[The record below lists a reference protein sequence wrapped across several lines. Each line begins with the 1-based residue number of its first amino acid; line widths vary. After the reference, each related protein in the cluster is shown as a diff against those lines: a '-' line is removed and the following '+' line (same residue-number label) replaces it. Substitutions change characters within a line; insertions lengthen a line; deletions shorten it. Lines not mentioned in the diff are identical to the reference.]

1 MQAIAVRRRR
11 DEPIDATELRGLAET
26 AGYEVIETVGQ
37 RRAEDSTYH
46 VGRGKAE
53 ELADLA
59 AETAADAILVDD
71 RVTPQQAYHLE
82 ELCPPET
89 RVLGRYRLV
98 LEIFADR
105 ATDRAA
111 QLQVE
116 LAELRYERKRV
127 RAALKLEEDAANER
141 RTLGEFEASEQGE
154 IKHVDERIEALESA
168 LESTQVVVEQ
178 RRERRSEQGFDHVAV
193 AGYTNAGKSTL
204 LRRLADDEA
213 MTHGSRGA
221 NDDPSAP
228 SGDPIVA
235 SEDQSAANDDP
246 TAANDA
252 NSKHDDLAE
261 RVTVED
267 RLFETLETTTRRA
280 TIEGRRVLLTDTVG
294 VVSDL
299 PHWLVRSFRSTL
311 RAVGTADAVLL
322 VLDASAPVDRF
333 ETRLATAIET
343 LTGRT
348 DAPVLPVLN
357 KVDATDEG
365 TVAERREQVRER
377 LPETEPIAI
386 SALAGSGIDTLG
398 RRLDDALPAERVELT
413 LPNCSAT
420 MGLVSKAYDEL
431 SVADVSYEGDTV
443 ELLAN
448 GHPAAVERLRG
459 QAEELPESPAQ

>member
-26 AGYEVIETVGQ
+26 AGYEVVETVGQ

-46 VGRGKAE
+46 VGSGKAE
-53 ELADLA
+53 ELAELVDA
-59 AETAADAILVDD
+59 TGADAILIDD

-82 ELCPPET
+82 ELCSPET

-154 IKHVDERIEALESA
+154 IKHIDERIEALESE
-168 LESTQVVVEQ
+168 LESTQAVVEQ

-204 LRRLADDEA
+204 LRRLADDEDSTNA
-213 MTHGSRGA
+213 AGA
-221 NDDPSAP
+221 IEDTD
-228 SGDPIVA
+228 
-235 SEDQSAANDDP
+235 SEHA
-246 TAANDA
+246 
-252 NSKHDDLAE
+252 DLAE

-280 TIEGRRVLLTDTVG
+280 SIAGRRVLLTDTVG

-311 RAVGTADAVLL
+311 RAVETADAVLL
-322 VLDASAPVDRF
+322 VLDASAPEDRF

-343 LTGRT
+343 LTERT

-357 KVDATDEG
+357 KVDATDAE
-365 TVAERREQVRER
+365 TVGSRRERVLER
-377 LPETEPIAI
+377 LSDAEPIAI
-386 SALAGSGIDTLG
+386 SALAGSGIETLE
-398 RRLDDALPAERVELT
+398 RRLDDALPAEQVELT
-413 LPNCSAT
+413 LPNAPAT
-420 MGLVSKAYDEL
+420 MGLVSQAYDEL
-431 SVADVSYEGDTV
+431 SVADVSYEGETV
-443 ELLAN
+443 DLRAS
-448 GHPAAVERLRG
+448 GHPAAVARLRG

>member
-11 DEPIDATELRGLAET
+11 DEPIDATELRSLAET
-26 AGYEVIETVGQ
+26 AGYEVVETVGQ

-46 VGRGKAE
+46 VGSGKAE
-53 ELADLA
+53 ELAELVDA
-59 AETAADAILVDD
+59 TGADAILIDD

-82 ELCPPET
+82 ELCSPET

-154 IKHVDERIEALESA
+154 IKHIDERIEGLESE
-168 LESTQVVVEQ
+168 LESTQAVVEQ

-204 LRRLADDEA
+204 LRRLADDEDSTNA
-213 MTHGSRGA
+213 AGA
-221 NDDPSAP
+221 
-228 SGDPIVA
+228 I
-235 SEDQSAANDDP
+235 EDAGLEHA
-246 TAANDA
+246 
-252 NSKHDDLAE
+252 DLAE

-280 TIEGRRVLLTDTVG
+280 SIAGRRVLLTDTVG

-311 RAVGTADAVLL
+311 RAVETADAVLL
-322 VLDASAPVDRF
+322 VLDASAPEDRF
-333 ETRLATAIET
+333 ETRLTTAIET
-343 LTGRT
+343 LTERT

-357 KVDATDEG
+357 KVDATN
-365 TVAERREQVRER
+365 AETIASRRERVLER
-377 LPETEPIAI
+377 LSDAEPIAI
-386 SALAGSGIDTLG
+386 SALAGSGIETLE
-398 RRLDDALPAERVELT
+398 RRLDDALPAEQVELT
-413 LPNCSAT
+413 LPNAPAT
-420 MGLVSKAYDEL
+420 MGLVSQAYDEL
-431 SVADVSYEGDTV
+431 SVGEVSYEGETV
-443 ELLAN
+443 ALRAS
-448 GHPAAVERLRG
+448 GHPAAVARLRG